1 MRLGWLVGVLPLLV
15 AFGTPEATTWT
26 GKIAVKGNEPFA
38 FLALVDASGHQWR
51 LSGPGVTDLWSQ
63 AQGRWVRVEG
73 QPVGKDGILVES
85 WVWSPE
91 QESK

>member
-1 MRLGWLVGVLPLLV
+1 MRWAWAVLVPLLV
-15 AFGTPEATTWT
+15 SLGAPEPPSWT
-26 GKIAVKGNEPFA
+26 GKVAVKGNEPFA

-51 LSGPGVTDLWSQ
+51 LSGTPVSDLWAQ
-63 AQGRWVRVEG
+63 AQGRWVRVLG

-85 WVWSPE
+85 WAWSPE